1 MAIPN
6 IIWGQPLNSG
16 TPGTPA
22 TPESSPGA
30 GDGTPATPAIV
41 ITVADSHILRNDL
54 VTISRKAPA
63 TPAVAPSTYV
73 AGKYFARFNDVD
85 YSFTP
90 AVTGSPNPDDNSPSI
105 SAYTFV
111 DRGHISLEGGVWE
124 LLPFSSGV
132 SPATTVTYTDFAGT
146 GHSPYPVSYS
156 QSGTNSTEA
165 GILLCGAKANVES
178 THAYSI
184 SPMNIYSSPGTT
196 YGTGANAWTGT
207 PASGT
212 TPGTSNPATLTGTI
226 FTSAF
231 GVSSAPQVT
240 YYYLTNGGVGS
251 SPGEESGPG
260 DTGYALAAV
269 NQTSEQYTVGGS
281 YHNGGTSPADIH
293 TGSILFEV
301 RYDTLATIDGGNE
314 RKTVAGTASWAAG
327 QGRSV
332 TFTTS
337 SDHLL
342 ADANNRVYISGA
354 SNNAINGLWN
364 VAAVTNSTVFT
375 TTIFGAHCGPSA
387 ITSDV
392 TIETYDGIDKA
403 GGVLKQLARVGTIT
417 SIVER
422 KVGHAASG
430 SPSSPGYVAAYHEI
444 YHDYTGSHG
453 VGVSG
458 IVSINID
465 STSSGTASD
474 FDGNITRTS
483 GTVLTATL
491 ANGSGNVTSSTTIWS
506 GSAGV
511 FDSANNVEIIGGG
524 VYGNNQVLLAGSVA
538 ISPGDTYSFH
548 GNSTTGQVSTI
559 YFTGATTQK
568 SMLDDAGFKL
578 DTGSGRIYTNNAP
591 STQPS
596 GTDGMPGGFDAS
608 TNPTGGVK
616 EIDSWCPKYAHAKQK
631 ALERA
636 DITELLKANTTGKF
650 SLDQLINSPIVD
662 AAGLVTTL
670 LLPRDGL
677 HETCWFTIRAFK
689 NPSHRRTNT
698 YVENEDY
705 IDRRFGINVYSNSN
719 SDRNEIILDYIDIT
733 NKVGVANT
741 DSSFSKT
748 VDEESVAIT
757 NTEHLALGYANGTFK
772 NQ

>member
-1 MAIPN
+1 MAIPH
-6 IIWGQPLNSG
+6 IIWSQPLNSS
-16 TPGTPA
+16 A
-22 TPESSPGA
+22 
-30 GDGTPATPAIV
+30 
-41 ITVADSHILRNDL
+41 TVADSHILRNDL

-73 AGKYFARFNDVD
+73 AGKYFARFNDVNR
-85 YSFTP
+85 SINPATP
-90 AVTGSPNPDDNSPSI
+90 ESTPGADDGVAANTV
-105 SAYTFV
+105 YTFV

-156 QSGTNSTEA
+156 QVGANPSEA
-165 GILLCGAKANVES
+165 GLLLCGAKANVES
-178 THAYSI
+178 THTYKI
-184 SPMNIYSSPGTT
+184 SPMSLASTTGTT
-196 YGTGANAWTGT
+196 YGTGATAWYESGEGESLVVH
-207 PASGT
+207 PAV
-212 TPGTSNPATLTGTI
+212 LTGTV
-226 FTSAF
+226 FSTAF
-231 GVSSAPQVT
+231 GVSTGPSGT
-240 YYYLTNGGVGS
+240 FYYLTNGGIGAPS
-251 SPGEESGPG
+251 SPGPYNA
-260 DTGYALAAV
+260 GYAQGVL
-269 NQTSEQYTVGGS
+269 NKISEYYTVGGS
-281 YHNGGTSPADIH
+281 YNNGTTVTNHH
-293 TGSILFEV
+293 TGSILFEL
-301 RYDTLATIDGGNE
+301 RYDTLATIDGGNV
-314 RKTVAGTASWAAG
+314 KKSVTGTASWAAG

-332 TFTTS
+332 TFTTNT
-337 SDHLL
+337 DHLL

-354 SNNAINGLWN
+354 SNTAINGLWN

-403 GGVLKQLARVGTIT
+403 GGVLKQLARVGTVT

-430 SPSSPGYVAAYHEI
+430 SFGSPEYVAAYHEI
-444 YHDYTGSHG
+444 FHDYTGSHG

-458 IVSINID
+458 DVTINID

-474 FDGNITRTS
+474 FTGNITRTS

-491 ANGSGNVTSSTTIWS
+491 ANGSGNVTSSATIWS
-506 GSAGV
+506 GSAEV
-511 FDSANNVEIIGGG
+511 FDSANNVKIIGGG
-524 VYGNNQVLLAGSVA
+524 VNGNNQVLLDGSIA

-559 YFTGATTQK
+559 QFTGTTQNA
-568 SMLDDAGFKL
+568 SMFSDAGFKL
-578 DTGSGRIYTNNAP
+578 NTESGRIYTDGAP

-650 SLDQLINSPIVD
+650 ALDQLINSPIVD
-662 AAGLVTTL
+662 ADGLVTTL
-670 LLPRDGL
+670 LLPKDGF

-689 NPSHRRTNT
+689 NPSHRRTST
-698 YVENEDY
+698 FVENEDY
-705 IDRRFGINVYSNSN
+705 IDRRFGIKVYSNSS
-719 SDRNEIILDYIDIT
+719 SDRNEVILDYVDIT
-733 NKVGVANT
+733 NKYVVANT
-741 DSSFSKT
+741 DSSFVKT
-748 VDEESVAIT
+748 VGEDRVAIT
-757 NTEHLALGYANGTFK
+757 NQEHLALGYANGTFK
-772 NQ
+772 NL